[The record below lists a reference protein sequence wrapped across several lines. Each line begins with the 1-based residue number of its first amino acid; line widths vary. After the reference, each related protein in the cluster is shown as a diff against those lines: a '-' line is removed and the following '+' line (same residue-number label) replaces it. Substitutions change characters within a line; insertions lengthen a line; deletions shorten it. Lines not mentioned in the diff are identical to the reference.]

1 MRRAGFL
8 RARDRAR
15 ESPRYFRRA
24 RPRLRRY
31 HFRRLEGAFD
41 HAGERRARY
50 RGGVLH
56 HVEELQHGG
65 LAHRVH
71 GRQQGPRPRAR
82 ADQELPRLR
91 HFHADTGRLDRRP
104 RRSAGLRSRAP
115 HEVPAAPRRHGARP
129 ARAGLAGRESEG
141 IDVHLGE
148 DPRGLRQAWLARIRK
163 KNPQGR
169 EGRRV
174 SGDRIRRPWGRSR
187 ENRADR
193 KRGPHPTSHPRDPR
207 YVPQGRIAVM
217 RIVEVTDESGVIA
230 APDWLKKAEAV
241 HRQLRTALPP
251 EYEAKMKRVFAG
263 GARMCVAADGADVA
277 GMAVYRM
284 YENTFYGKQLYVDD
298 LVTDEAR
305 RSSGVGRTLLGY
317 LEQKARAAGFDSL
330 TLDSGTQRLQAHKFY
345 FREGMAVTSF
355 HFMKKLK

>member
-1 MRRAGFL
+1 
-8 RARDRAR
+8 
-15 ESPRYFRRA
+15 
-24 RPRLRRY
+24 
-31 HFRRLEGAFD
+31 
-41 HAGERRARY
+41 
-50 RGGVLH
+50 
-56 HVEELQHGG
+56 
-65 LAHRVH
+65 
-71 GRQQGPRPRAR
+71 
-82 ADQELPRLR
+82 
-91 HFHADTGRLDRRP
+91 
-104 RRSAGLRSRAP
+104 
-115 HEVPAAPRRHGARP
+115 
-129 ARAGLAGRESEG
+129 
-141 IDVHLGE
+141 
-148 DPRGLRQAWLARIRK
+148 
-163 KNPQGR
+163 
-169 EGRRV
+169 
-174 SGDRIRRPWGRSR
+174 
-187 ENRADR
+187 
-193 KRGPHPTSHPRDPR
+193 
-207 YVPQGRIAVM
+207 M
-217 RIVEVTDESGVIA
+217 RIVEVTDGSGVIA

-277 GMAVYRM
+277 GVAVYRM